1 MKMKFKRVNV
11 FKPASSRDRSFETFI
26 VARDYLWIVTYPDS
40 VGDTYFRSLTS
51 DDKNGIK
58 AIYGT

>member
-1 MKMKFKRVNV
+1 MC
-11 FKPASSRDRSFETFI
+11 E
-26 VARDYLWIVTYPDS
+26 YPYS